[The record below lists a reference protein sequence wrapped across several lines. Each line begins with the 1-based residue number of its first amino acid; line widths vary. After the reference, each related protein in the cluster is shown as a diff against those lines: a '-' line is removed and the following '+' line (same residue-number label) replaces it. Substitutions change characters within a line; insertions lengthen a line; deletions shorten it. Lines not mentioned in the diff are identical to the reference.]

1 MRQLL
6 SSTTADLTARDDHSP
21 DSRSL
26 SIRERVIVAP
36 CSGRFRPLPPE
47 TFTTEGE
54 WVEVGQAV
62 GEVVNGDEVTTV
74 RSAFSGWMMGML
86 GLPGQPV
93 KTGEAL
99 FWLWNSRW
107 EPH

>member
-1 MRQLL
+1 M
-6 SSTTADLTARDDHSP
+6 TDLTVLEEQSDLSQ
-21 DSRSL
+21 SL
-26 SIRERVIVAP
+26 PIRERVIVAP

-62 GEVVNGDEVTTV
+62 GEVLTGDDVTTV

-86 GLPGQPV
+86 ALSGQPV
-93 KTGEAL
+93 KPGEAL
-99 FWLWNSRW
+99 FWLWKSRW
-107 EPH
+107 EPR